1 MTALGEKGKGRVGID
16 EDGVVRGYV
25 TVLLRAL
32 MREGSGRGVWG
43 GGHGG
48 GFDCQRPRDQQEAA
62 WPSHIQPHTR

>member
-16 EDGVVRGYV
+16 EDGVVRRYV

-32 MREGSGRGVWG
+32 MREGSGRGSGG

-48 GFDCQRPRDQQEAA
+48 GFDCQRPETSSR
-62 WPSHIQPHTR
+62 PGLPTFKPHTR